1 MIREDNA
8 MNENESIE
16 LNKEQLDCVTGGKA
30 ESTGIEE
37 KIYQIVA
44 DHLDL
49 KPSSFNGDSSL
60 IGDLGADTFDMLDIV
75 ARIEEAF
82 CIRIPEGIMY
92 RFQTVEDLIQYVIMN
107 T

>member
-1 MIREDNA
+1 MSDNK
-8 MNENESIE
+8 NIE

-30 ESTGIEE
+30 ESTGTEE
-37 KIYQIVA
+37 KIYQIIA
-44 DHLDL
+44 DL
-49 KPSSFNGDSSL
+49 KPGSFNGDSSL
-60 IGDLGADTFDMLDIV
+60 IGDLGADTYDMLDIV

>member
-1 MIREDNA
+1 MIEEKNA
-8 MNENESIE
+8 E
-16 LNKEQLDCVTGGKA
+16 LTKEQLDCVTGGTA
-30 ESTGIEE
+30 GSMGVEE
-37 KIYQIVA
+37 KIYQIIA
-44 DHLDL
+44 DYLDL

-75 ARIEEAF
+75 GRMEEAF
-82 CIRIPEGIMY
+82 CIRIPEGILY

>member
-1 MIREDNA
+1 MSDNK
-8 MNENESIE
+8 NIE

-30 ESTGIEE
+30 ESTGTEE
-37 KIYQIVA
+37 KIYQIIA
-44 DHLDL
+44 DYLDL
-49 KPSSFNGDSSL
+49 KPGSFNGDSSL
-60 IGDLGADTFDMLDIV
+60 IGDLGADTYDMLDIV